1 MRRSPWP
8 TTASDCCPGA
18 KRMLPVTL
26 SSELLRLDAPVPA
39 DAARVFEYC
48 QDPSFERY
56 LTVPWPYLVEHAEGF
71 LAEYVPGGWA
81 SDREYTWALRA
92 PDTADLLGVIGLR
105 LLGPSVDEHAGV
117 LQLGSVG
124 FWLGAPFRG
133 QGLIG
138 EAQRLVFDWAFET
151 GLVGAIHW
159 ECIVGNTASARAA
172 WKAGF
177 THTGVGPSVAAYRDG
192 THPLSWQ
199 GQLRADDDRTP
210 RRGWPAEA
218 LEA

>member
-1 MRRSPWP
+1 MLE
-8 TTASDCCPGA
+8 SD
-18 KRMLPVTL
+18 LV
-26 SSELLRLDAPVPA
+26 RLDAPVAA

-56 LTVPWPYLVEHAEGF
+56 LTVPWPYQFEHAEGF

-81 SDREYTWALRA
+81 SDTEYTWALRA
-92 PDTADLLGVIGLR
+92 PGWKSAELLGVIGLR
-105 LLGPSVDEHAGV
+105 LLGPSVDEQAGV

-138 EAQRLVFDWAFET
+138 EAQRLVFDWAFGT
-151 GLVGAIHW
+151 GLVDAVHW
-159 ECIVGNTASARAA
+159 ECIRGNTASARAA

-177 THTGVGPSVAAYRDG
+177 SYAGVAPSVAAYRDG

-199 GQLRADDDRTP
+199 GQLRAGDDRG
-210 RRGWPAEA
+210 RRPGWPAEA
-218 LEA
+218 LTEALSA